1 LKPISRKEFARR
13 MILYE
18 KGYTITEI
26 AKTCGISKGAM
37 SKWFKKHDYLLVEK
51 PKRGRKKTYRKE
63 DLNV

>member
-1 LKPISRKEFARR
+1 

-51 PKRGRKKTYRKE
+51 PKRGRKKIYRKE
-63 DLNV
+63 DSNV